1 MPLEQAILPATSAIF
16 FGTQY
21 VPQKK
26 MGEVNTA
33 HYNLSMAIGLVITST
48 IIFSILFLIA
58 MPILHWIPIVVAF
71 LSGIVWSIGNRLS
84 IVGVNRI
91 GMSKATI
98 LFNLN
103 SVFSFLFGIS
113 FYAESVGLFKI
124 IGMPIIICGS
134 VIVAA
139 ITGEEKKEVNWFG
152 ISVAVVSA
160 FVFSIFNTIAN
171 ESVASHINP
180 IIPYYVMALFMS
192 IGALVGNLCF
202 INTPRKIRE
211 WLGEKPKFHYCAFSG
226 GFLLASGFTLSL
238 YSLATYGLS
247 FTIPIL
253 QTVLLLVS
261 AIWGLLYFKE
271 IRKRKSLVLFLMGA
285 GISILGIIIFSW

>member
-1 MPLEQAILPATSAIF
+1 MPLEQAIFPATSAIF

-26 MGEVNTA
+26 LGEVNTG
-33 HYNLSMAIGLVITST
+33 HYNLSVAIGLVITST
-48 IIFSILFLIA
+48 IICSILFLIG
-58 MPILHWIPIVVAF
+58 MPILHWIPIVIAF

-103 SVFSFLFGIS
+103 SVFSFLFGIL
-113 FYAESVGLFKI
+113 FYAESIGLFKI

-139 ITGEEKKEVNWFG
+139 ITGEEKKEINWFG
-152 ISVAVVSA
+152 ILAAIFAA
-160 FVFSIFNTIAN
+160 FVFSIFNTLAN
-171 ESVASHINP
+171 ESASSHINP
-180 IIPYYVMALFMS
+180 TIPYYVMALFIS
-192 IGALVGNLCF
+192 IGALVGNLFF
-202 INTPRKIRE
+202 INTPRKFKE
-211 WLGEKPKFHYCAFSG
+211 WRGENPKFHYWALSG
-226 GFLLASGFTLSL
+226 GFLLGSGFFISL
-238 YSLATYGLS
+238 YSLAAYGLS

-271 IRKRKSLVLFLMGA
+271 IRKRKSLALFLIGA
-285 GISILGIIIFSW
+285 GISIAGIIIFSW

>member
-1 MPLEQAILPATSAIF
+1 MTLEQAILPATSAIF

-26 MGEVNTA
+26 LGEVNTA
-33 HYNLSMAIGLVITST
+33 HYNFSVAIGLVITST
-48 IIFSILFLIA
+48 IIFSILFLIGL
-58 MPILHWIPIVVAF
+58 PILHWIPIVIAF

-103 SVFSFLFGIS
+103 SVFSFTFGILI
-113 FYAESVGLFKI
+113 YAEPVSLFKI

-139 ITGEEKKEVNWFG
+139 ITGGEKKEINWFG
-152 ISVAVVSA
+152 ISAAIFAA
-160 FVFSIFNTIAN
+160 FVFSIFNTLAN
-171 ESVASHINP
+171 ESVSSFINP
-180 IIPYYVMALFMS
+180 IIPYYVTALFIS
-192 IGALVGNLCF
+192 IGAVVGSLFF
-202 INTPRKIRE
+202 INTPRKFRE
-211 WLGEKPKFHYCAFSG
+211 WRDEKPKFHYWAFSG
-226 GFLLASGFTLSL
+226 GLLLGSGFFFSL
-238 YSLATYGLS
+238 YSLAAYELS

-253 QTVLLLVS
+253 QSVLLLVS

-271 IRKRKSLVLFLMGA
+271 IRERKSLVLFLIGA
-285 GISILGIIIFSW
+285 GISIVGIIIFSW

>member
-26 MGEVNTA
+26 LGEVNTA

-48 IIFSILFLIA
+48 IIFSILFLIG
-58 MPILHWIPIVVAF
+58 MPILHWIPIVIAF

-91 GMSKATI
+91 GMSKAAI

-103 SVFSFLFGIS
+103 SVFSFIFGVL
-113 FYAESVGLFKI
+113 FYAESMGLFKI
-124 IGMPIIICGS
+124 IGMPIIVCGS

-152 ISVAVVSA
+152 ISAAIVAA
-160 FVFSIFNTIAN
+160 FVFSIFNTLAN
-171 ESVASHINP
+171 ESVSSHINP
-180 IIPYYVMALFMS
+180 TLPYYVMALFMS
-192 IGALVGNLCF
+192 IGALVGNLFF
-202 INTPRKIRE
+202 INTPRKFRE
-211 WLGEKPKFHYCAFSG
+211 WRSEKPKFHYCAFSG
-226 GFLLASGFTLSL
+226 GSLLASGFFISL
-238 YSLATYGLS
+238 YSLAAYGLS

-271 IRKRKSLVLFLMGA
+271 IRKGKSLLLFLIGA
-285 GISILGIIIFSW
+285 GISIMGIIIFSW